1 MHRSIHLSLRD
12 IPENHKRAEERV
24 DMGYENWD
32 AALVIRANE
41 LLTEVRRYHADAEAT
56 RLQLS
61 SSAASIA
68 RKVDE
73 LPVLVRQV
81 VETCFEQDAS
91 SAERATVAKRLDL
104 STRMLGELS
113 TKLHGSGMAFLR
125 QARRASTVIFV
136 CAAISSAAVW
146 WSLDK
151 VARTMHLSTEIS
163 DMRKTID
170 HLRQAEMH
178 GAVRTCIDSSSRS
191 RLCVRI
197 DEKAGKQKD
206 SYYFIDR

>member
-104 STRMLGELS
+104 QPENFAIVAERDFDGLRMSTSVACGLM
-113 TKLHGSGMAFLR
+113 TLR
-125 QARRASTVIFV
+125 TGFPPE
-136 CAAISSAAVW
+136 W
-146 WSLDK
+146 L
-151 VARTMHLSTEIS
+151 
-163 DMRKTID
+163 
-170 HLRQAEMH
+170 
-178 GAVRTCIDSSSRS
+178 
-191 RLCVRI
+191 
-197 DEKAGKQKD
+197 
-206 SYYFIDR
+206 F